1 KPTPKSQTPEEAK
14 PSKYVKRADVE
25 AQRQADYAAEQKAIE
40 DARIAR
46 LEKKRKFDEDEA
58 EKNRAREDKR
68 KRLAEESRRLR
79 EEEEE
84 REERIRRKR
93 LGLPELPPKKKAI
106 EGGDA
111 TPAPENDI
119 PEEELIQK
127 LRAMNE
133 PARLFGETHNGQL
146 RRYRKLAGLHASGKP
161 KATMYSG
168 PIPTT
173 LQPVP
178 EADMKVSDV
187 VPKDTEGRTFLY
199 RQLASYF
206 TLVLSE
212 WQVSLSLR
220 DEAVKTSSSG
230 KAAYSAMVQAR
241 DSMVPLYRKLEKG
254 EVEEGILGPIVEIV
268 RACQERRYV
277 DANDAYLRLSIGKA
291 SAREKLH
298 ANDKDAAHIMS
309 DEITRKFLQSIKRC
323 LMITLQFGQQA
334 NHVGTHFWNAQP
346 LQYVRLVTHE
356 GDGNQSRHRRETY
369 FTYGDEEE
377 SPVDHDVHFRPGHSE
392 DGTETFTPRAL
403 IYDLKGAF
411 GTLRRDNA
419 LYGAAD
425 DPAAIAQQMWAG
437 NTNVIRTEQIQQ
449 SAYQQHLD
457 QGLEPPTLSPD
468 TVRYWSDFN
477 RVFYHPKSIVQLQ
490 EYELNSSL
498 MPFEKWTTG
507 EDLFDSLD
515 KEHDLLDRDLRP
527 FLEECDQLQ
536 AIQMITSADDA
547 WGGFTAKYLER
558 MRDELGKTSA
568 WVWGLEEGGRKPRVA
583 NVAQSIYQISS
594 QASMYIPLTTLP
606 DALPPY
612 VNLNGSSRWHT
623 SALQLLALE
632 SMTLPTRLRSG
643 QQGRSSFAD
652 IETLLSNDGNRRVA
666 QLNMSIKDPA
676 ELEGEAN
683 GHATQHDSRMNGF
696 TNGNHGH
703 DDAEAKD
710 IDIDMQP
717 KTANLTGERGHNS
730 RRTHVFS
737 QLQSLRGKWKSS
749 LEIEDTNLASRD
761 RFGHGPRIESHQS
774 SLLFPVIDSFP
785 QVFASGNIVRK
796 LAVHATLSTT
806 TSVAQR
812 IRSVERI
819 ARSIIGIDEREALCD
834 GLVGICEEYEDG
846 WESGSES
853 DDDS

>member
-1 KPTPKSQTPEEAK
+1 MDFASLMSAQIAKGKPAPKSKTPEQAK
-14 PSKYVKRADVE
+14 PSKYIKRADVE
-25 AQRQADYAAEQKAIE
+25 AQRQAEYAAEQKAIE
-40 DARIAR
+40 DARLTR
-46 LEKKRKFDEDEA
+46 LEKKRKFEEDET
-58 EKNRAREDKR
+58 EKNRAREEKR

-84 REERIRRKR
+84 KEERIRRKR
-93 LGLPELPPKKKAI
+93 LGLPELPPKEKAP
-106 EGGDA
+106 ESGDA
-111 TPAPENDI
+111 TAAPENDT
-119 PEEELIQK
+119 PDEELVQK
-127 LRAMNE
+127 LREMNE
-133 PARLFGETHNGQL
+133 PARLFGETHTGRL
-146 RRYRKLAGLHASGKP
+146 RRYRKLAGLDTTGKP
-161 KATMYSG
+161 KAVMYPG

-178 EADMKVSDV
+178 EADMKIPAA
-187 VPKDTEGRTFLY
+187 VPKDPDARSFLY

-241 DSMVPLYRKLEKG
+241 DSMVPLYRKLERG

-291 SAREKLH
+291 AWPIGVTMVGIHERSAREKLH
-298 ANDKDAAHIMS
+298 ANDTDAAHIMS

-323 LMITLQFGQQA
+323 LSFSQTRWPP
-334 NHVGTHFWNAQP
+334 TTP
-346 LQYVRLVTHE
+346 LQLM
-356 GDGNQSRHRRETY
+356 
-369 FTYGDEEE
+369 
-377 SPVDHDVHFRPGHSE
+377 
-392 DGTETFTPRAL
+392 
-403 IYDLKGAF
+403 GAF

-457 QGLEPPTLSPD
+457 QGIEPPALSSD

-490 EYELNSSL
+490 EYELNSAL

-536 AIQMITSADDA
+536 AFQMITSADDA
-547 WGGFTAKYLER
+547 WGGFAAKYLER

-568 WVWGLEEGGRKPRVA
+568 WVWGLEEGGRKPRDKQILQVA

-606 DALPPY
+606 DVLPSY
-612 VNLNGSSRWHT
+612 IHLNGSSKWHT
-623 SALQLLALE
+623 SALQLLAIE
-632 SMTLPTRLRSG
+632 SITLPTRLRSNY
-643 QQGRSSFAD
+643 QGRSSFAD

-676 ELEGEAN
+676 ELTDEVD

-696 TNGNHGH
+696 TNGNHSH
-703 DDAEAKD
+703 NDLDTKD
-710 IDIDMQP
+710 LDIDMQP
-717 KTANLTGERGHNS
+717 KTANLAGIRGNES
-730 RRTHVFS
+730 RRTHLFS

-749 LEIEDTNLASRD
+749 IEIEDANLASRD
-761 RFGHGPRIESHQS
+761 RFGHGPRIETHQS

-785 QVFASGNIVRK
+785 QVFASGNIVQK
-796 LAVHATLSTT
+796 LAVQANLSTT